1 MKTVQ
6 FLSNSTQIK
15 NIIKGG
21 KVGLTLSKSLF
32 VSILIVGEPHTG
44 NKNIIKSLFGEQKFI
59 DGRDIKEVHRAL
71 ENSKEVILY
80 NFDAIDHIENL
91 NLKTKEL

>member
-15 NIIKGG
+15 NIIK
-21 KVGLTLSKSLF
+21 GLTLSKSLF

-44 NKNIIKSLFGEQKFI
+44 KTTLIKSLFGEQ
-59 DGRDIKEVHRAL
+59 
-71 ENSKEVILY
+71 
-80 NFDAIDHIENL
+80 NL
-91 NLKTKEL
+91 

>member
-15 NIIKGG
+15 NIIK
-21 KVGLTLSKSLF
+21 GLTLSKSLF

-44 NKNIIKSLFGEQKFI
+44 KKTLIKSLFGEQKFI
-59 DGRDIKEVHRAL
+59 DGRDIKEVNRAL
-71 ENSKEVILY
+71 E
-80 NFDAIDHIENL
+80 H
-91 NLKTKEL
+91 